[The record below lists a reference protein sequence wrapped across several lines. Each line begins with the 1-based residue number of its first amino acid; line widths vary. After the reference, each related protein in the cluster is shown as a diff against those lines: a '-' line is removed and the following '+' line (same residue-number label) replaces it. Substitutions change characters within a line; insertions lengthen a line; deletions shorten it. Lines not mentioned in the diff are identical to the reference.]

1 MVESC
6 ARAMRRMPVPS
17 LGVAKHTHPIYG
29 ATSARLW
36 AIDENGPG
44 CVAKY
49 SCLSLGSTR
58 CVLSTL
64 LCRSQLFAT
73 VRNEIDAAAP
83 IVRVLADLAS
93 HFVWQ
98 ALAGVALSDT
108 QMYVVTLSKLVL
120 CDSHNIFEWLFL
132 DSKMA
137 FSFCGRRST
146 WDRSMS
152 PSD

>member
-1 MVESC
+1 
-6 ARAMRRMPVPS
+6 MRSEVLLFI
-17 LGVAKHTHPIYG
+17 LGVDKVCSLDVSLP
-29 ATSARLW
+29 SANVR
-36 AIDENGPG
+36 N
-44 CVAKY
+44 
-49 SCLSLGSTR
+49 S
-58 CVLSTL
+58 
-64 LCRSQLFAT
+64 SQLFAT

-83 IVRVLADLAS
+83 IARVLADLAS

-98 ALAGVALSDT
+98 ASAGVALSDT

-146 WDRSMS
+146 
-152 PSD
+152 